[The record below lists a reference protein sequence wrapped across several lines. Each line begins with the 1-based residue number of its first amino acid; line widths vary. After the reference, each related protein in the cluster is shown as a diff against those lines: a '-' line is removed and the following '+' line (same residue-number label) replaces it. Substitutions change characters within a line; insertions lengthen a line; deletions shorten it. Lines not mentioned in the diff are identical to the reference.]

1 MAITVQIDS
10 REILEALGKLRQSV
24 GNLRPVMK
32 DIGKTLVSLIH
43 RNLGQ
48 GITPQSEPMEHLKYR
63 KSIPP
68 I

>member
-43 RNLGQ
+43 QNLGQ
-48 GITPQSEPMEHLKYR
+48 GITPQSEPMEHLKFR
-63 KSIPP
+63 KGIPL